1 MAALLLIPLLVSGFL
16 FCNLAPPLYYRLHRF
31 EGQYLY
37 LKTAQWGLVLV
48 LLGMAVSAIISE
60 ICDQLRWV
68 SPPEWLGG
76 WLLNGVHHPQPQQL
90 MNAEQ
95 ATYAGWLAF
104 INVVTIALAHLL
116 GHGCGWLYQSEGS
129 RLALLK
135 RILGDSPLDS
145 RLFEAFIN
153 KRTVLITLESRKAYV
168 ATVSMLGE
176 PNETQAPAQEIS
188 IIPLLSGYRDKDTLS
203 LHLQND
209 YHDTTGE
216 RPGDMSIIV
225 RQADIA
231 SISWFDL
238 DTYRHISNNLERP
251 VAVASDARRR
261 VKKLPLSSVCRC

>member
-16 FCNLAPPLYYRLHRF
+16 LCNLAPPLYYRLHRF

-48 LLGMAVSAIISE
+48 LLGMAVSAIIAE
-60 ICDQLRWV
+60 VFDQLRCV
-68 SPPEWLGG
+68 SPPEWIGG
-76 WLLNGVHHPQPQQL
+76 WLLNGVHQPQPQRL

-104 INVVTIALAHLL
+104 ITVVTIAIAYLL
-116 GHGCGWLYQSEGS
+116 GQVWRWVYKSEGS

-135 RILGDSPLDS
+135 RILSDSPLDS
-145 RLFEAFIN
+145 RLFEAFID

-188 IIPLLSGYRDKDTLS
+188 LIPLLSGYRDKDTLS
-203 LHLQND
+203 LRLQND
-209 YHDTTGE
+209 YHDATGA
-216 RPGDMSIIV
+216 RPDDMSIIV

-251 VAVASDARRR
+251 VPAATEARRR
-261 VKKLPLSSVCRC
+261 VKKRPVPSP